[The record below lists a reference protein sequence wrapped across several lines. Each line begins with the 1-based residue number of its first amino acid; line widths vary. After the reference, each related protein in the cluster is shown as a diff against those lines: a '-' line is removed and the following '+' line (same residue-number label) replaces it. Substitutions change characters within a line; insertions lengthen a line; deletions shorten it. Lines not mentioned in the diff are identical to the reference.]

1 MQVMHEEEGKPKQTI
16 ATKEDM
22 LLLEAKIDK
31 LNQLLQDKKSTVE

>member
-22 LLLEAKIDK
+22 LVLEAKIDK
-31 LNQLLQDKKSTVE
+31 LNQLLESRRIDNY